1 MITTK
6 LLKTMMSVNAAEI
19 AISYHD
25 LIVYLMAQGFSEA
38 KARKIAEKGIKSLES
53 RLNWALNNKK

>member
-1 MITTK
+1 MP
-6 LLKTMMSVNAAEI
+6 VNAAEV
-19 AISYHD
+19 AISHHD

-38 KARKIAEKGIKSLES
+38 KARQIADKGIKSLES